1 LRRSPVCGSDL
12 RSGEAIRRARARRCR
27 TGLGG
32 GGRGPAALSRRRSAS
47 DSRVGGHWS
56 VSGGLS
62 RYGRLATVGSR
73 LSDAHQAGVKPHR
86 LATVQDARVG
96 GRAL

>member
-1 LRRSPVCGSDL
+1 
-12 RSGEAIRRARARRCR
+12 
-27 TGLGG
+27 
-32 GGRGPAALSRRRSAS
+32 
-47 DSRVGGHWS
+47 